1 MVLGR
6 RTFTDQECHPGG
18 LPHSTVVLL
27 FQIFLFLSES
37 VPQSPPPPPPP
48 PTLFLCV
55 SLSVYLSFSLSAHVW
70 LFLTPVGCCG
80 MQGLSLGCDQSARQ

>member
-6 RTFTDQECHPGG
+6 RTFTDQECRPGG

-27 FQIFLFLSES
+27 FLIFLFLSES
-37 VPQSPPPPPPP
+37 VPQCPPSHSVS
-48 PTLFLCV
+48 V
-55 SLSVYLSFSLSAHVW
+55 SLSFYLSFSLSLALSAHVW
-70 LFLTPVGCCG
+70 LFLTTVGCCG